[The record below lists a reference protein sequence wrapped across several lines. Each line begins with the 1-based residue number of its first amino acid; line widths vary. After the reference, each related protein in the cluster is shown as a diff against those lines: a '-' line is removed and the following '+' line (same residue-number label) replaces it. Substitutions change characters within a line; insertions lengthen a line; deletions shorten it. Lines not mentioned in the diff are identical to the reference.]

1 VVESISEAVHD
12 RKIDQE
18 MKQVR
23 MDLVDR
29 QVQMNLS
36 ARKIEELSGEVTKL
50 ERSTD
55 RRKRL
60 LSEAYPILK
69 EAIDGKQ
76 EKLTWANQEFTLVAF
91 QKEIDDLLAMQ
102 DRETHQLT
110 IKRDGLAR
118 LTKSVEEAD
127 GGLAEMRRGLDETEQ
142 KVALL
147 QTRRQQAEVESQTL
161 DLVHGATA
169 NSDSVSASLN
179 KSIDR
184 LKENVGK
191 KEARNEARRNVAT
204 VSERATSEVS
214 RAFNRLESLKQI
226 HDATSDGSSKGN

>member
-1 VVESISEAVHD
+1 MLKKLIVGVSVVISSLLGIFLVAGRGTHEIRSLARATADVTADGVVESISEAVHD

-118 LTKSVEEAD
+118 LTKSVE
-127 GGLAEMRRGLDETEQ
+127 
-142 KVALL
+142 
-147 QTRRQQAEVESQTL
+147 
-161 DLVHGATA
+161 
-169 NSDSVSASLN
+169 
-179 KSIDR
+179 
-184 LKENVGK
+184 
-191 KEARNEARRNVAT
+191 
-204 VSERATSEVS
+204 
-214 RAFNRLESLKQI
+214 
-226 HDATSDGSSKGN
+226 